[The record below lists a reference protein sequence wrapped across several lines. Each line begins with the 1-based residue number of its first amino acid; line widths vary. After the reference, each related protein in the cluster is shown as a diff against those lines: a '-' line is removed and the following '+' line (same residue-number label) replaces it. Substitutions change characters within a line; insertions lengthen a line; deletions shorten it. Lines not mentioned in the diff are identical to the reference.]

1 MFLPISFYVC
11 VYICIYYIKSC
22 IWLFQINFIVIAVV
36 RNTDK
41 NILLNVLI
49 GKGKLKFHS
58 YPQEIMGIVLIRK
71 PPKSPT

>member
-1 MFLPISFYVC
+1 M
-11 VYICIYYIKSC
+11 
-22 IWLFQINFIVIAVV
+22 IAGV